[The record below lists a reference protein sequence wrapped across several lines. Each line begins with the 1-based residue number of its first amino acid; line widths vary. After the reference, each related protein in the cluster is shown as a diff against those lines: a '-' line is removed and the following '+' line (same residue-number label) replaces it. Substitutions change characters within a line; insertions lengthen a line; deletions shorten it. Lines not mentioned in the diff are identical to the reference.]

1 MENDNKEPGMS
12 NQGFDPMKSLNQI
25 RDSVSRFI
33 EDGISMATGAQ
44 LVPVDVYETE
54 TSVIVKAG
62 PILGAQPENI
72 DVALVGDTLTIK
84 GETRPDEEVETE
96 SYLRRERKFGA
107 FTRAVTI
114 PRPVKADQAVASF
127 KNGMLTITLP
137 KTEEPQPKVINVKPV
152 DS

>member
-1 MENDNKEPGMS
+1 MS
-12 NQGFDPMKSLNQI
+12 NQGFDPLKSLNQF
-25 RDSVSRFI
+25 RDQVSRLI
-33 EDGISMATGAQ
+33 EDGISVATGAQ
-44 LVPVDVYETE
+44 LVPVDVYETD

-62 PILGAQPENI
+62 PIPGVQPENI
-72 DVALVGDTLTIK
+72 DVSLVGDTLTIK
-84 GETRPDEEVETE
+84 GETRSEEEVDAE
-96 SYLRRERKFGA
+96 SYLRRERKFGT

>member
-1 MENDNKEPGMS
+1 MS
-12 NQGFDPMKSLNQI
+12 NQGFDPLKRLNEI
-25 RDSVSRFI
+25 RDSVSRII
-33 EDGISMATGAQ
+33 EDGISIATGAQ
-44 LVPVDVYETE
+44 LVPVDVYETD
-54 TSVIVKAG
+54 TSVVVKAG

-72 DVALVGDTLTIK
+72 DVSLVGDTLTIK
-84 GETRPDEEVETE
+84 GETRPEEEVGTE
-96 SYLRRERKFGA
+96 SYLRRERKFGT

-127 KNGMLTITLP
+127 KNGILTITLP